1 MIISPEEALI
11 KLKRGNERFIIE
23 KSTFP
28 RVTAQR
34 RSETTA
40 KGQKPFA
47 TIITCSDSR
56 TPPEYI
62 FDQGIGDLFVIRVA
76 GNICDNS
83 VLGSVELGME
93 HIGTSLVV
101 VLGHRNCGV
110 ISMAIKNIEMSEAV
124 DGIIAKIK
132 PAILSVRTKNPEL
145 TGAELLE
152 AAAKQNA
159 LNAMNDIINGSQI
172 IRRAVR
178 LKRVE
183 LTAGY
188 YDIENGE
195 IEWLGS

>member
-1 MIISPEEALI
+1 MTITPQEALI
-11 KLKRGNERFIIE
+11 KLKRGNERFITE

-28 RVTAQR
+28 RVNAQR

-76 GNICDNS
+76 GNICDKAA
-83 VLGSVELGME
+83 LGSVELGVE

-101 VLGHRNCGV
+101 VLGHRNCGI
-110 ISMAIKNIEMSEAV
+110 ISMAIENIEMSEAV
-124 DGIIAKIK
+124 DGITAKIK

-152 AAAKQNA
+152 AAAKENA

-183 LTAGY
+183 LTAAY